1 MTESIVEVR
10 NLRKSYGKVKA
21 LKGVSFEVR
30 KGEVFTLIFSKGL
43 SLQKC
48 IKG

>member
-10 NLRKSYGKVKA
+10 NLRKSYGKIEA

-30 KGEVFTLIFSKGL
+30 KGEVFTLIFSKDL
-43 SLQKC
+43 FLQKC
-48 IKG
+48 IKE